1 MRGVG
6 DAMGP
11 VIIEVALNGPRA
23 SDPPTLAAEAI
34 DCLDAGA
41 TIVHQHDRG
50 TDPDTMAADG
60 AEMYRAV
67 LAQRPDAI
75 LYPTSAH
82 GGDIEYRWRHHVEL
96 HRQGLI
102 RMALADP
109 GSVNLGRVGAREGEQ
124 ASSFVYANSFA
135 DFSYKLDRCRELALT
150 PNIAVF
156 EPGWL
161 QTVLAHDREGRLPAG
176 SFVKLYFSGGR
187 TGRGGYTFGLPAT
200 RTALDAYLEMLGG
213 TTFNWAVAVL
223 GGDCVQSG
231 IARMALEA
239 GGHVRVGHEDWAGDA
254 PRPTNR
260 ELVAE
265 AAALCLEVG
274 RRVATPAE
282 AASMLALAPP
292 GTGTIA

>member
-1 MRGVG
+1 
-6 DAMGP
+6 MGP
-11 VIIEVALNGPRA
+11 VMIEVALNGPRA
-23 SDPPTLAAEAI
+23 SDPQTLAAQAI

-60 AEMYRAV
+60 AEMYEAV

-96 HRQGLI
+96 HRRGLI

-135 DFSYKLDRCRELALT
+135 DFAYKLERCRELRLT

-200 RTALDAYLEMLGG
+200 ATAFGAYLEMLEG
-213 TTFNWAVAVL
+213 TSFNWAVAVL

-231 IARMALEA
+231 MAERALRA
-239 GGHVRVGHEDWAGDA
+239 GGHIRVGHEDWAGDS
-254 PRPTNR
+254 PRPSNS
-260 ELVAE
+260 ELVRE
-265 AAALCLEVG
+265 AALLCHSVG
-274 RRVATPAE
+274 RPVATAAQ
-282 AASMLALAPP
+282 AASMLALAPR